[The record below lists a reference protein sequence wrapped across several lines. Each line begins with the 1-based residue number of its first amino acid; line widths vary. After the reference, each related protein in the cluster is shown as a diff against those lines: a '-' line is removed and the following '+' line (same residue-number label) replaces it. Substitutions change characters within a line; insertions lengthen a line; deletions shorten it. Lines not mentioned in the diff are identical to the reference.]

1 VNEQVA
7 EFPLASTARKETV
20 VIPIGNN
27 DPLVKPLVCVTVKPP
42 QLSVAV
48 ADAHVTTA
56 PQVPALVFVLI
67 FNGQL
72 VNTGNWL
79 SITVTVKVHT
89 LLFPLASTAV

>member
-1 VNEQVA
+1 MNEQVA
-7 EFPLASTARKETV
+7 EFPLASTARNETV

-27 DPLVKPLVCVTVKPP
+27 DPLVKPLVCVTVKPL
-42 QLSVAV
+42 QLSVAAGEV
-48 ADAHVTTA
+48 HVTTA
-56 PQVPALVFVLI
+56 PHVPALVFVLM

-89 LLFPLASTAV
+89 LLLPLASTAV